1 MILHS
6 IECRDTEPKT
16 YEEAMCSLRH
26 KWEEAITSELDSLDE
41 NKTYEVCKLPLP
53 TNKNI
58 LGTKWVF
65 KIKFNSKYE
74 PERYKAR
81 LVAKGFYQEE
91 GIDFNETFCPVEK
104 IQSIRLLL
112 AIAIN
117 ESLVVHHVDISTAF
131 LYEILDEGVYIE
143 PPKGPRKEFKS
154 DEVLKLNKALY
165 D

>member
-1 MILHS
+1 MNQ
-6 IECRDTEPKT
+6 KT
-16 YEEAMCSLRH
+16 YEEALTSSYRH

-41 NKTYEVCKLPLP
+41 NKTWEVCKLP

-65 KIKFNSKYE
+65 KIKYNSNNE

-81 LVAKGFYQEE
+81 LVAKGFDQEA
-91 GIDFNETFCPVEK
+91 GIDFNETFAPVVK

-117 ESLVVHHVDISTAF
+117 EGLIVDISC
-131 LYEILDEGVYIE
+131 
-143 PPKGPRKEFKS
+143 
-154 DEVLKLNKALY
+154 
-165 D
+165 